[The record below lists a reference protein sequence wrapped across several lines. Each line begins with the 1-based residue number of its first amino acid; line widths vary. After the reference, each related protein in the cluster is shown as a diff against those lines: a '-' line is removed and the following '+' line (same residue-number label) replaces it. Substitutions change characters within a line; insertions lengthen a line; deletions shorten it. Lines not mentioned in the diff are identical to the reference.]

1 MKLYIKTLLVLLT
14 IATSS
19 CEDVIDVKVPNEKAR
34 LVIEAS
40 LDWQKGTA
48 GNNQTVKL
56 STSKPYFENTINTS
70 VTGATVKVINTRS
83 SIEYNFVDQ
92 NDGTYIINDFEP
104 VLNDVYTLEVNY
116 NNETYS
122 ATETLQSV
130 SPIKRIEQSLEGGF
144 NDEILDVY
152 MYWDDPVDETNFYL
166 IKFIEVGDELP
177 IFEDFN
183 DEFVNGNELDTF
195 FEEERED
202 DDDQAEYNPGDVVE
216 FTLYGVSERFN
227 NYMSLLIEQYDSG
240 GDPFSSVPGKLKG
253 NCINL
258 DSPED
263 YAFGYFRLSEFDTA
277 TYTFQ

>member
-1 MKLYIKTLLVLLT
+1 M
-14 IATSS
+14 S
-19 CEDVIDVKVPNEKAR
+19 N
-34 LVIEAS
+34 
-40 LDWQKGTA
+40 
-48 GNNQTVKL
+48 
-56 STSKPYFENTINTS
+56 
-70 VTGATVKVINTRS
+70 
-83 SIEYNFVDQ
+83 
-92 NDGTYIINDFEP
+92 IINDFEP